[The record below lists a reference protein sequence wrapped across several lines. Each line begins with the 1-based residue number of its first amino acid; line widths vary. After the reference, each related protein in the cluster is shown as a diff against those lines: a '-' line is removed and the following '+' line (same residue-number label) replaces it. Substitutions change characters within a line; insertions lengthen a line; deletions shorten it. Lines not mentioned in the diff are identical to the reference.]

1 VTNKLGKITFLAIAI
16 VFLVG
21 ANGCLPSS
29 DTSTTDQTNT
39 SQLTNGGSD
48 STYQQNQQV
57 LSGDNL
63 LTIDPNTLST
73 EIAQGKELADTK
85 AKEWQNNAKLVAVQ
99 IEVPASLKKT
109 SVSTRYIFNS
119 LGVST
124 YYWTIA
130 LTATNENYVRA
141 LIPKEDYLAS
151 DLKVILEDFWKIN
164 YAQALQA
171 TEENGGSTWR
181 ETHNLGGA
189 TLVLSRGQPNSWL
202 YWQIEYIALNT
213 NGERS
218 PVDNF
223 KLRINAYTG
232 EVAE

>member
-1 VTNKLGKITFLAIAI
+1 M

-29 DTSTTDQTNT
+29 DTATTDQTST
-39 SQLTNGGSD
+39 DQLTTNGPD

-73 EIAQGKELADTK
+73 EIAQGKDLAETK

-99 IEVPASLKKT
+99 VEIPASLKKT
-109 SVSTRYIFNS
+109 SVSSRYIFNS
-119 LGVST
+119 LGVSAW
-124 YYWTIA
+124 YWTIA

-141 LIPKEDYLAS
+141 LIPKEDYIAS
-151 DLKVILEDFWKIN
+151 DLKVVLEDFWQEN
-164 YAQALQA
+164 YAEALQA
-171 TEENGGSTWR
+171 AEENGGATWR
-181 ETHNLGGA
+181 ETNNMGGA

-202 YWQIEYIALNT
+202 YWQVEYIALDA

-218 PVDNF
+218 AVDNF
-223 KLRINAYTG
+223 KIRINAYTG